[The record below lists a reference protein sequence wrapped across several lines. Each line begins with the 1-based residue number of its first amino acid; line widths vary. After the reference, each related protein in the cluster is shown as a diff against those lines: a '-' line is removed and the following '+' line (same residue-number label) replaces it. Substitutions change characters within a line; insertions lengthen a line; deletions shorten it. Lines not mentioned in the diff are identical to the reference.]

1 VSPERDADVFA
12 SLAAENA
19 SSRTL
24 AAEDAASRG
33 LATST
38 PAVTAYERCAGRA
51 TQRRR
56 VRTSCPPP
64 AVASAPRAYERT
76 TLRAVAAD
84 VGVDAALVI
93 RYFGSKQDLF
103 AAAADFDIDLPDLSG
118 VDPDDVAGIL
128 LPRFFAVWEED
139 ETFLAL
145 LRAAMTSPL
154 AAETL
159 RRVFAEQVAPKLI
172 TATPD
177 HPVQRIGLMGAFVI
191 GLAITRYIL
200 VNPPIAGLD
209 RDELSR
215 WAAPVIRQL
224 LVGPA
229 PA

>member
-1 VSPERDADVFA
+1 MTATRPR
-12 SLAAENA
+12 NA
-19 SSRTL
+19 SKTRADILS
-24 AAEDAASRG
+24 AARRRFGAEG
-33 LATST
+33 
-38 PAVTAYERCAGRA
+38 YERA
-51 TQRRR
+51 
-56 VRTSCPPP
+56 
-64 AVASAPRAYERT
+64 

-103 AAAADFDIDLPDLSG
+103 AAAADFVIELPDLSS
-118 VDPDDVAGIL
+118 VDPDEVAGIL
-128 LPRFFAVWEED
+128 LPRFFAVWED
-139 ETFLAL
+139 ETFVAL
-145 LRAAMTSPL
+145 LRAAMTSQV
-154 AAETL
+154 AADRL

-177 HPVQRIGLMGAFVI
+177 NPVQRIGLMGAFVI
-191 GLAITRYIL
+191 GLATTRYVL
-200 VNPPIAGLD
+200 VNPPVANLS